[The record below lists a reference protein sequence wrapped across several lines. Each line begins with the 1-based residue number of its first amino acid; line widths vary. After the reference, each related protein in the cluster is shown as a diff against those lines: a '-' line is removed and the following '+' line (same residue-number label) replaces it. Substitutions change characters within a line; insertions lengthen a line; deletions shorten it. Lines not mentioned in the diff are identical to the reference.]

1 MTKRDNTELTREEL
15 LASNEMQPRFESIRM
30 GQILKVRVAQLGG
43 EKATW
48 ILESSDG
55 NINHLRFYVCGRD
68 WTMGENFRVTS
79 SIEGRDMVCKIWEFE
94 GPWGEADAAAEQ
106 KMRID
111 QKGCLRLK
119 NLFPLFLHGK
129 LMHLSTVFI
138 ARKI

>member
-1 MTKRDNTELTREEL
+1 M
-15 LASNEMQPRFESIRM
+15 
-30 GQILKVRVAQLGG
+30 
-43 EKATW
+43 
-48 ILESSDG
+48 
-55 NINHLRFYVCGRD
+55 
-68 WTMGENFRVTS
+68 RVTS

-119 NLFPLFLHGK
+119 FLFPHILHDK

-138 ARKI
+138 ARRI